1 MEISRRVTIAWITAA
16 ASATLTACD
25 SEPASKGPQIGR
37 WKDLVVEPVKAAGY
51 GQDPNL
57 VEPVT
62 PWPLTLDKPQRETLR
77 IAADL
82 MIPAD
87 DHSPSAGSLNIDAFI
102 DEWISAPYPVMQ
114 ADRALIMSG
123 LAWLDAESQHQ
134 SGRSFARA
142 SEAERRKVFD
152 LVAWKNKVQP
162 DYARPRRILRAP
174 AHVDDRRLLFAA
186 RRHEGYRLYGQR
198 TQRRR
203 ISRPHARG
211 AGASERCAHQAEPQT
226 GLAWPSF

>member
-37 WKDLVVEPVKAAGY
+37 WKDLVVEPVRAAGY

-62 PWPLTLDKPQRETLR
+62 PWPLTLDRSQRETLR

-82 MIPAD
+82 MLPAD

-134 SGRSFARA
+134 SGKSFAQG

-162 DYARPRRILRAP
+162 DYARPAEFFVRLRTLMIGGFYSLPEGMKDIGYMGNAP
-174 AHVDDRRLLFAA
+174 SAGEYPGPTPEALVHLNAALTRLKLK
-186 RRHEGYRLYGQR
+186 
-198 TQRRR
+198 
-203 ISRPHARG
+203 PV
-211 AGASERCAHQAEPQT
+211 
-226 GLAWPSF
+226 

>member
-25 SEPASKGPQIGR
+25 SEPPAKGPAIGR
-37 WKDLVVEPVKAAGY
+37 WRDLIVEPVKAAGY

-57 VEPVT
+57 VEPST
-62 PWPLTLDKPQRETLR
+62 PWPLTLDKSQREILR

-114 ADRALIMSG
+114 ADRELLISG
-123 LAWLDAESQHQ
+123 LAWLDAESEHQ
-134 SGRSFARA
+134 SGKSFAQA
-142 SEAERRKVFD
+142 SDAERRKVFD

-162 DYARPRRILRAP
+162 GYARPAEFFVRLRTLMIGGFYSLPEGMKDIGYMGNAP
-174 AHVDDRRLLFAA
+174 SVGEWPGPTPEAMAHLDAA
-186 RRHEGYRLYGQR
+186 
-198 TQRRR
+198 
-203 ISRPHARG
+203 
-211 AGASERCAHQAEPQT
+211 
-226 GLAWPSF
+226 LAKLKLKRV